1 MVSNRIR
8 TTVSLKPIHT
18 LWLNWYSNLTLSK
31 MLQQEIDKRIAE
43 VVEPAKFEKQVEF
56 FCERDSSVDEL
67 GDRFSDYE
75 EFDSELQEVIK
86 QS

>member
-18 LWLNWYSNLTLSK
+18 LWLNWNSNLTLSK
-31 MLQQEIDKRIAE
+31 ILQQEIDKRIAE
-43 VVEPAKFEKQVEF
+43 VVEPAQFEKQVEF
-56 FCERDSSVDEL
+56 FCERDSSVEEL